1 MFQSACEFQ
10 KPFLLRVLYP
20 SWRIALYSEKIQ
32 SALSKAGAKPGS
44 RVRVTEGKRVFE
56 GILLPRPDAGDA
68 DCLVVKLSS
77 GYNVGLSFG
86 LKTKLRTLKGG
97 VELEK
102 FAKARKKFDLHLPS
116 VSMIATGGTIC
127 NRVDY
132 RTGGVHP
139 LMTPEEMLANAPQL
153 ADMVNLRS
161 VVSPFRMASEDMY
174 CEEWKK
180 LAVLAAK
187 ELNEGS
193 RGVIVTHGTDILHYT
208 SAALSFMLK
217 HLCKP
222 VAFVGAQRSPDRGS
236 FDGTMNLACAAHYA
250 TGNIAE
256 VAIVMHGS
264 SSDDYCL
271 AVPGNKARKMHSS
284 RRDAFRPINCLPYAK
299 IWPDGRTELL
309 RKDFHGRAED
319 EVVADAVFEPKTA
332 LVKVF
337 PGASPEIIDFFVDRK
352 YKGIVLE
359 AWALGHVPVNP
370 VEKKAS
376 WIPAV
381 KRAVEEGVVV
391 AVTTQCLY
399 GRVHPF
405 VYSNL
410 RALHATGA
418 TYCSDTL
425 PETAFVKLGWL
436 LGHKKLSVGEVK
448 QKMQENI
455 AGEINPRLTEQDFLV

>member
-1 MFQSACEFQ
+1 M
-10 KPFLLRVLYP
+10 
-20 SWRIALYSEKIQ
+20 YSDKIQ

-44 RVRVTEGKRVFE
+44 RVRVSEGKRVFE
-56 GILLPRPDAGDA
+56 GILLPRPDAGDEN
-68 DCLVVKLSS
+68 CLVVKLSS
-77 GYNVGLSFG
+77 GYNVGITFDA
-86 LKTKLRTLKGG
+86 KTKVEALKGG
-97 VELEK
+97 AELEK

-116 VSMIATGGTIC
+116 VSMIATGGTIS

-139 LMTPEEMLANAPQL
+139 LMSPEEMLANAPQL
-153 ADMVNLRS
+153 ADIVNLRS

-187 ELNEGS
+187 EMNEGS
-193 RGVIVTHGTDILHYT
+193 RGVLVTHGTDILHYT

-222 VAFVGAQRSPDRGS
+222 VAVVGAQRSPDRGS

-250 TGNIAE
+250 IGNIAE

-264 SSDDYCL
+264 SSDDYCF

-319 EVVADAVFEPKTA
+319 EVVADAVFEPKVA
-332 LVKVF
+332 LLKVF
-337 PGASPEIIDFFVDRK
+337 PGASPELVEHLVDKK
-352 YKGIVLE
+352 YKGIVVE
-359 AWALGHVPVNP
+359 ATGLGHVPTEP
-370 VEKKAS
+370 VDKKAS
-376 WIPAV
+376 WIPAIT
-381 KRAVEEGVVV
+381 RAVEEDVVV
-391 AVTTQCLY
+391 AVTSQCLY
-399 GRVHPF
+399 GRTHAF
-405 VYSNL
+405 VYTNL
-410 RALHATGA
+410 RRLHAAGA
-418 TYCSDTL
+418 VFCQDTL

-436 LGHKKLSVGEVK
+436 LGHNKLSVGEVK
-448 QKMQENI
+448 QKMQENL
-455 AGEINPRLTEQDFLV
+455 AGEINPRLTEQEFLV

>member
-1 MFQSACEFQ
+1 M
-10 KPFLLRVLYP
+10 
-20 SWRIALYSEKIQ
+20 YSEKIQ

-44 RVRVTEGKRVFE
+44 RVRVAEGKRVFE
-56 GILLPRPDAGDA
+56 GILLPRPDAGDEN
-68 DCLVVKLSS
+68 CLVVKLSS
-77 GYNVGLSFG
+77 GYNVGITFDA
-86 LKTKLRTLKGG
+86 KTKVEALKGG
-97 VELEK
+97 AELEK

-116 VSMIATGGTIC
+116 VSMIATGGTIS

-139 LMTPEEMLANAPQL
+139 LMSPEEMLANAPQL
-153 ADMVNLRS
+153 ADIVNLRS

-174 CEEWKK
+174 SEEWKK

-193 RGVIVTHGTDILHYT
+193 RGVLVTHGTDVLHYT

-222 VAFVGAQRSPDRGS
+222 VAVVGAQRSPDRGS

-264 SSDDYCL
+264 SSDDYCF

-319 EVVADAVFEPKTA
+319 EVVADAVFEPKVA
-332 LVKVF
+332 LLKVF
-337 PGASPEIIDFFVDRK
+337 PGASPELVEHLVDKK
-352 YKGIVLE
+352 YKGIVIE
-359 AWALGHVPVNP
+359 GTGLGHVPTEP
-370 VEKKAS
+370 VDRKAS

-381 KRAVEEGVVV
+381 TRAVEEDVVV
-391 AVTTQCLY
+391 AVTSQCLY
-399 GRVHPF
+399 GRTHAF
-405 VYSNL
+405 VYTNL
-410 RALHATGA
+410 RRLHAAGA
-418 TYCSDTL
+418 VFCQDTL

-436 LGHKKLSVGEVK
+436 LGHNKLSVGEVR
-448 QKMQENI
+448 QKMRENL
-455 AGEINPRLTEQDFLV
+455 AGEINPRLTEQEFLV